1 MTTAIPSTSA
11 ELEEFLA
18 DSAKV
23 NQSFEDGTF
32 KDVIKAYAQSVA
44 PQITDELKAE
54 TQKTIADWIKDNWD
68 KYGTTPVDVAEAKQ
82 LRPGAQSKYTGYNA
96 KAAGAELD
104 GVFDD
109 KATFFQAIWH
119 NAEKSKY
126 FDADMKAKRD
136 KISNWSTTV
145 PSEGGFLVPEEFR
158 SELLQLSLESAVVRP
173 RATVIPMTGGKLH
186 IPMVDETTHNGSLFG
201 GITFHWTEEGGE
213 LEESQAKF
221 AAVKLEPWK
230 LTGLAHVP
238 NELVRD
244 WAGLGA
250 FLGQSFPT
258 GMAFTE
264 DSAFLKADG
273 VGKPLGALHSSN
285 GAIISVA
292 AEAGQP
298 AATIVW
304 ENVLKMY
311 SRMLPSSLATAV
323 WIASPDVFV
332 QLATMAL
339 NVGTGGSAVWLV
351 DAHGTPV
358 LTLLGRPV
366 IMTEKAPGTLGAAG
380 DLSFVDLRF
389 YLIGD
394 RQAMEAMSSPHV
406 KFTSDKTS
414 YRIIERVDGT
424 PWLQSPIT
432 PENGGPTLSP
442 MVQLAARP

>member
-1 MTTAIPSTSA
+1 MTTAIPTTTA

-18 DSAKV
+18 DVDKV
-23 NQSFEDGTF
+23 NESFKDGSF

-54 TQKTIADWIKDNWD
+54 TQKTIADWIKANWD
-68 KYGTTPVDVAEAKQ
+68 KHGITPVDVNEAKN
-82 LRPGAQSKYTGYNA
+82 LKPGAAAKYTGYNA
-96 KAAGAELD
+96 RAVGAELD

-126 FDADMKAKRD
+126 FDASMREKRD

-201 GITFHWTEEGGE
+201 GIEFHWTEEGGE

-250 FLGQSFPT
+250 FIGQSFPT

-273 VGKPLGALHSSN
+273 VGKPLGALHPEN
-285 GAIISVA
+285 EAIIEVA
-292 AEAGQP
+292 AEAGQ
-298 AATIVW
+298 AADTILW
-304 ENVLKMY
+304 ENVLRMY
-311 SRMLPSSLATAV
+311 ARMLPTSLSSAV
-323 WIASPDVFV
+323 WLASPDVFV
-332 QLATMAL
+332 ELATMAL
-339 NVGTGGSAVWLV
+339 NVGTGGSAVWLT
-351 DAHGTPV
+351 DATGTPT

-366 IMTEKAPGTLGAAG
+366 IMTEKAPGTLGNRG
-380 DLSFVDLRF
+380 DLSFVDFRF

-394 RQAMEAMSSPHV
+394 RQAMEAMSSAHV

-424 PWLQSPIT
+424 PWLQSAIE

-442 MVQLAARP
+442 FVQLAAR

>member
-1 MTTAIPSTSA
+1 MTTAIPTTAA

-18 DSAKV
+18 DKDKV
-23 NQSFEDGTF
+23 SESFKDGTF

-54 TQKTIADWIKDNWD
+54 TQKTIADWIKANWD
-68 KYGTTPVDVAEAKQ
+68 KHGISPVDMNQ
-82 LRPGAQSKYTGYNA
+82 A
-96 KAAGAELD
+96 KAATPGSGSKYVGHNPKAVGAALD

-119 NAEKSKY
+119 NAEKSKF
-126 FDADMKAKRD
+126 FDAEMREKRD
-136 KISNWSTTV
+136 KISNWSTVV

-158 SELLQLSLESAVVRP
+158 SELMQLALESAVVRP
-173 RATVIPMTGGKLH
+173 RATVIPMQGGKLH
-186 IPMVDETTHNGSLFG
+186 IPMVDETTHNGSVFG

-221 AAVKLEPWK
+221 ASVKLEPWK

-244 WAGLGA
+244 WAGFGA
-250 FLGQSFPT
+250 FLGQAFPS
-258 GMAFTE
+258 GMAFSE

-273 VGKPLGALHSSN
+273 VGKPLGALHPDN
-285 GAIISVA
+285 GAIILVD
-292 AEAGQP
+292 AEAGQ
-298 AATIVW
+298 AAGTILW
-304 ENVLKMY
+304 ENVIRMY
-311 SRMLPSSLATAV
+311 ARMLPTSLGNAV

-339 NVGTGGSAVWLV
+339 TVGTGGSAVWLT
-351 DAHGTPV
+351 DATGAPT

-366 IMTEKAPGTLGAAG
+366 IMTEKAPGTVGNRG

-424 PWLQSPIT
+424 PWLQNAIE
-432 PENGGPTLSP
+432 PENGGDTLSP
-442 MVQLAARP
+442 FVQLATRA